1 MAFQRFTLADLQSD
15 LKASW
20 DSSPFWTDAEATR
33 YINHA
38 LRFWNLLT
46 GFWKETVLVTTPAP
60 VSPYVSLPGSLT
72 FGMQVVW
79 GSTGKALQLSGL
91 FDLDM
96 GRPRWEEETTA
107 SGGAVPTVPTLWCPS
122 GMKELVIWPQDAATG
137 LPLLIDGVAATPIL
151 VNPGDFI
158 DIGDQ
163 DVGPI
168 LDFALHVAAF
178 KRGRAAVSAT
188 ALRLRSFL
196 QAAQAQNSRL
206 SYSSVFRKAL
216 GLDHTKGMKPIV
228 NLAPTQEGQAGG

>member
-1 MAFQRFTLADLQSD
+1 MPFQRLTLADLQAD

-46 GFWKETVLVTTPAP
+46 GFWKETVLVSTPNP
-60 VSPYVSLPGSLT
+60 VSPYVPLPGALT
-72 FGMQVVW
+72 FGMQVIW
-79 GSTGKALQLSGL
+79 GATSKPLQLSGL

-107 SGGAVPTVPTLWCPS
+107 SGGEIPTIPTLWCPS
-122 GMKELVIWPQDAATG
+122 GMKELVIWPQDATMDQ
-137 LPLLIDGVAATPIL
+137 PLLIDGVAATPVL

-158 DIGDQ
+158 DLGDQ
-163 DVGPI
+163 DAGPI

-178 KRGRAAVSAT
+178 KRGQGAMSST
-188 ALRLRSFL
+188 ALRLQAFL
-196 QAAQAQNSRL
+196 QAARAQNGRL
-206 SYSSVFRKAL
+206 AYSLVFRKAL
-216 GLDHTKGMKPIV
+216 GLDHVKGAKPIV
-228 NLAPTQEGQAGG
+228 NMAPAQQEQPGG